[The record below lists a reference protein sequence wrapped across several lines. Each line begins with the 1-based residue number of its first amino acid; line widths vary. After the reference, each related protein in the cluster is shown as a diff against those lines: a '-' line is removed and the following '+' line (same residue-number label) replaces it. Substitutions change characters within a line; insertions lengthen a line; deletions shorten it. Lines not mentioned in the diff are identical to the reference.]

1 MNKKYGCLYQQ
12 TEEFKKL
19 ASSQFYE
26 KHKCEKIAKGQRDAY
41 YNKLKNM
48 LIKTAMNYYSLKT
61 TIKHN
66 KIKIKNG
73 LNIQ

>member
-1 MNKKYGCLYQQ
+1 MVVYINKPKNL
-12 TEEFKKL
+12 KKL

-26 KHKCEKIAKGQRDAY
+26 KHKCEKMTKGQRDAY

-61 TIKHN
+61 IIKHK